1 MNSTSDILRERG
13 LNTGGDGSPAS
24 FSDLN
29 TLFETIVSGIL
40 SLGGIVLL
48 IMLLLGGFKY
58 ITSGGDPKA
67 AEGAKNTITYAIV
80 GLVLLVGSYILL
92 QTIGVITGVDLDTF
106 EIYR

>member
-1 MNSTSDILRERG
+1 ME
-13 LNTGGDGSPAS
+13 PAS